1 MKVILLNGS
10 PRKGW
15 NTDILLHK
23 AAEGAES
30 VGAETEIINL
40 YELNFKGCRSCMAC
54 NMDGKSWGHC
64 AWNDDLKEALDK
76 IDRADGLILGSP
88 IYFGDV
94 AAEMRAFLERFLF
107 QYTNFDNGHSER
119 RNHLKAG
126 FIYTMNAPSGYMN
139 DLYKKYEQFLQPH
152 AEYAGTVECS
162 ETLQVEDYSKY
173 HLGFFDGVQRHQRR
187 ETVFPEDCKKAFEL
201 GEKVAG

>member
-107 QYTNFDNGHSER
+107 QYTNFPTK
-119 RNHLKAG
+119 HLL
-126 FIYTMNAPSGYMN
+126 I
-139 DLYKKYEQFLQPH
+139 
-152 AEYAGTVECS
+152 V
-162 ETLQVEDYSKY
+162 
-173 HLGFFDGVQRHQRR
+173 
-187 ETVFPEDCKKAFEL
+187 
-201 GEKVAG
+201 